1 MDMTIRDIMEMF
13 IDPDSQQFELWDNE
27 KEEVVFTGYLNDLP
41 KEFDTAEVTSI
52 DNLDSNRDNTKKEI
66 ITLNICCDED

>member
-1 MDMTIRDIMEMF
+1 MDMTIRDLLEMF
-13 IDPDSQQFELWDNE
+13 TDPDIQQFELWDND

-41 KEFDTAEVTSI
+41 EEFDTAEVTSI
-52 DNLDSNRDNTKKEI
+52 DNLEPNNNGK

>member
-1 MDMTIRDIMEMF
+1 MDFTIRDIMELF

-41 KEFDTAEVTSI
+41 EEFDTAEVTNI
-52 DNLDSNRDNTKKEI
+52 DNLEPSNNGK
-66 ITLNICCDED
+66 ITLNIFCDED